1 MKRVRAG
8 KIRKTTLGAALV
20 ALLLLVYAFNESQNF
35 KLAKNIE
42 IFSNI
47 VRELNLYYVDEIKPD
62 TLIPAGIDAM
72 LKTLDPYTVY
82 IPESKM
88 ADFKFMTT
96 GQYGG
101 IGSLIRKSGDY
112 AIIAEVYKGF
122 PADVAGLK
130 AGDKILAVD
139 GKSIKGLPLDKVS
152 SMLKG
157 VPNTEVVLTIQRPGV
172 ERTMQVKII
181 RKKVSIPAVPYYGML
196 NDHTG
201 YIRLSNFTSG
211 AYKEVKT
218 ALADL
223 KKNHGMESLV
233 LDLRG
238 NPGGLLIQAIQ
249 IVNLFVEKGETIV
262 STRGKVR
269 DFDQVYKAPAQPEE
283 PNLPLVVLVNNSSAS
298 ASEIV
303 SGAIQDLDRGVII
316 GKRTFGKGLVQ
327 TTRPVGY
334 GGQLKVTSAKYY
346 IPSGRCIQALDYSHR
361 NPDGSVGHIPD
372 SLISAF
378 KTKNG
383 RTVYDGGGIDPDIEV
398 DQPTLSPITLN
409 LYMRNY
415 IFDYATLFAQKHDS
429 IPPPDKFTITREVL
443 DDFHRFIKEKNFNY
457 NTESEAMLDELIK
470 TAQKEDYYERASKE
484 FEALKK
490 SLSHNIDED
499 FYRHKDEISQLLKQ
513 EIVGR
518 YYYQAGRIESSL
530 DQDSVV
536 LKAEEV
542 LSDPAEY
549 AAILNGEA
557 GKHRREAPAK
567 KGAVALRQD

>member
-1 MKRVRAG
+1 MKRTG
-8 KIRKTTLGAALV
+8 KIRKTTAGV
-20 ALLLLVYAFNESQNF
+20 AMLMGLLLLYAFNESRNF
-35 KLAKNIE
+35 RLAKNIE

-130 AGDKILAVD
+130 AGDMILEID
-139 GKSIKGLPLDKVS
+139 GKSIKGLSIDAVS
-152 SMLKG
+152 SRLKG
-157 VPNTEVVLTIQRPGV
+157 APNTEVVLTIRRPGIDK
-172 ERTMQVKII
+172 TIQVRIV

-196 NDHTG
+196 NDQTG

-211 AYKEVKT
+211 AYREVKS
-218 ALADL
+218 AMDDL
-223 KKNHGMESLV
+223 KKNHGMRSLI

-238 NPGGLLIQAIQ
+238 NPGGLLVQAIQ

-262 STRGKVR
+262 STRGKVH
-269 DFDQVYKAPAQPEE
+269 DFDQVYKAPSQPEDTRI
-283 PNLPLVVLVNNSSAS
+283 PLAILVNNGSAS

-378 KTKNG
+378 KTRNG

-398 DQPTLSPITLN
+398 EPATLSPITVN
-409 LYMRNY
+409 LYMKFY

-429 IPPPDKFTITREVL
+429 IPPPDKFTITDEIL
-443 DDFHRFIKEKNFNY
+443 EDFHRYIKEKNFNY
-457 NTESEAMLDELIK
+457 DTESESMLDELIK
-470 TAQKEDYYERASKE
+470 TAKKEDYYARAAKE

-490 SLSHNIDED
+490 SLYHDIDDD
-499 FYRHKDEISQLLKQ
+499 FYRHRDEISRLLKQ

-530 DQDSVV
+530 DRDSVV
-536 LKAEEV
+536 LKAEAI
-542 LSDPAEY
+542 LADPAEY
-549 AAILNGEA
+549 TAILEGKA
-557 GKHRREAPAK
+557 GKHRKTADSTTVTSAN
-567 KGAVALRQD
+567 